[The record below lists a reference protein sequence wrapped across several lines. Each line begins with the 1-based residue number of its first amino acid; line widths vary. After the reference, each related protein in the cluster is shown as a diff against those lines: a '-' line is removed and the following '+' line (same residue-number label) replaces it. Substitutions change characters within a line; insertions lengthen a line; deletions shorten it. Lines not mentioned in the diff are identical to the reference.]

1 MPSGQPE
8 PRHPADVL
16 RDGTADQRWSAAR
29 ALGAGTLGAG
39 TLGASTLGA
48 STVGAQR
55 AGDTSGVGPAAVD
68 AVVALANALRT
79 EADPRVRQAIFTGL
93 VRLGSPACV
102 EAVIPCLRVD
112 DPQLRGAALDALR
125 AMIGVVRPM
134 LPALL
139 ADPDADVRLLS
150 CDLARELSTSDAT
163 RLLCDVLARDTEPNV
178 CAAAVDVLAEIGDA
192 EALPFLEACAGRFG
206 DVTFLGFAVRIAM
219 QRIVAERPAP
229 HAGAV

>member
-1 MPSGQPE
+1 MPLIRRDTMPSGQAE

-29 ALGAGTLGAG
+29 ALGAGTV
-39 TLGASTLGA
+39 GA
-48 STVGAQR
+48 STVGGVS
-55 AGDTSGVGPAAVD
+55 GDTSVDGPSAVD
-68 AVVALANALRT
+68 AVQALANALPT
-79 EADPRVRQAIFTGL
+79 EADPRVRQAIFTSL
-93 VRLGSPACV
+93 VRLGSPECV
-102 EAVIPCLRVD
+102 EAVISCLRLD
-112 DPQLRGAALDALR
+112 DPQLRGGALDALR

-139 ADPDADVRLLS
+139 ADPDADVRLLT
-150 CDLARELSTSDAT
+150 CDLARELRATDAT
-163 RLLCDVLARDTEPNV
+163 RLLCDVLARETEPNV
-178 CAAAVDVLAEIGDA
+178 CAAAVDVLAEIGEA

-206 DVTFLGFAVRIAM
+206 DVTFLGFAVRVAM

>member
-1 MPSGQPE
+1 MPLIRRDTMPSGQAE
-8 PRHPADVL
+8 PRHAADVL

-29 ALGAGTLGAG
+29 ALGAGTLGAN
-39 TLGASTLGA
+39 T
-48 STVGAQR
+48 
-55 AGDTSGVGPAAVD
+55 GDTSAVEPSVVGAVE
-68 AVVALANALRT
+68 ALANALPS
-79 EADPRVRQAIFTGL
+79 EADPRVRQAIFTSL

-102 EAVIPCLRVD
+102 EAIIPCLRVD

-125 AMIGVVRPM
+125 AMIGVALPM

-139 ADPDADVRLLS
+139 ADPDADVRLLT
-150 CDLARELSTSDAT
+150 CDLARELPASDAT
-163 RLLCDVLARDTEPNV
+163 RLLCDVLARETEPNV

-219 QRIVAERPAP
+219 QRIAAERPAP
-229 HAGAV
+229 QTGAV

>member
-1 MPSGQPE
+1 MPLIRRDTMPSGQAE

-29 ALGAGTLGAG
+29 ALGTI
-39 TLGASTLGA
+39 TLGASTPGA
-48 STVGAQR
+48 ASGDASVGDASVD
-55 AGDTSGVGPAAVD
+55 GAVE
-68 AVVALANALRT
+68 ALANALPR
-79 EADPRVRQAIFTGL
+79 EADPRVRQAIFTSL

-102 EAVIPCLRVD
+102 AAVIPCLRVD

-125 AMIGVVRPM
+125 AMMGVVRPM

-139 ADPDADVRLLS
+139 ADPDADVRLLT
-150 CDLARELSTSDAT
+150 CDLARELPASDAT
-163 RLLCDVLARDTEPNV
+163 RLLCDVLARETEPNV

-229 HAGAV
+229 YAGAV